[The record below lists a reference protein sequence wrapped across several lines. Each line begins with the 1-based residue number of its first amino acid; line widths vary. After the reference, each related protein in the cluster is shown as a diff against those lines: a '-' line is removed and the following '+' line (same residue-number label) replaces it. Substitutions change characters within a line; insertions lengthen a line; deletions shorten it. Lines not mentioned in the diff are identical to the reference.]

1 MTILNAIVS
10 PEKVLLSADTL
21 TRLQHSGKESKTTK
35 IFLLPHLR
43 AIIAGT
49 GTNELAPALQMTLL
63 NVPDFDTA
71 EIMLRSAISE
81 LYSKI
86 KNQDRVKIAERQGIF
101 IAGLSV
107 SRDRFIGR
115 WAFQMNELNGFEIH
129 EVEFLL
135 TPWEGPYPPAPST
148 DRDLVE
154 LARHQYKIFQ
164 ATRPDAVF
172 GGDLVVAEL
181 TKNAIKLENAWD
193 MCRDKPAGC
202 LIDLAQR
209 RPIGGDETLGNLLFA
224 HLAKE

>member
-1 MTILNAIVS
+1 MAHPLPLLLSGSAWPWQVLSVQSLPPSFLFQGRTHSGKSQIFWSASGRMTILNAIVS

-101 IAGLSV
+101 IAG
-107 SRDRFIGR
+107 
-115 WAFQMNELNGFEIH
+115 
-129 EVEFLL
+129 
-135 TPWEGPYPPAPST
+135 
-148 DRDLVE
+148 
-154 LARHQYKIFQ
+154 
-164 ATRPDAVF
+164 
-172 GGDLVVAEL
+172 
-181 TKNAIKLENAWD
+181 
-193 MCRDKPAGC
+193 
-202 LIDLAQR
+202 
-209 RPIGGDETLGNLLFA
+209 
-224 HLAKE
+224 